1 MISNSVFEFENRT
14 DRAAS
19 NPSRLSMISLR
30 SSFRFLLLQ
39 YTGRLPSQ
47 LLRHWIYRRIYHL
60 KLGQDSVI
68 YNSCEIRDPHQITIG
83 DFTSIGDHCT
93 LDGRGGLTIGNSVNF
108 STGVWIWT
116 MQHKVNDPNFGCESS
131 PVVIEDYAWI
141 SCRTVVLPG
150 VHVGKGAVV
159 AAGAVVTKDVEPY
172 TIVGGVPAKKIGD
185 RSHDLDYRL
194 KSGLHF
200 W

>member
-1 MISNSVFEFENRT
+1 M
-14 DRAAS
+14 
-19 NPSRLSMISLR
+19 
-30 SSFRFLLLQ
+30 
-39 YTGRLPSQ
+39 GRE
-47 LLRHWIYRRIYHL
+47 
-60 KLGQDSVI
+60 SVI
-68 YNSCEIRDPHQITIG
+68 YNGCELRDPHQIAIG
-83 DFTSIGDHCT
+83 DFTSIGDRCI
-93 LDGRGGLTIGNSVNF
+93 LDGRGGLRIGNSVNF
-108 STGVWIWT
+108 STGVWVWT
-116 MQHKVNDPNFGCESS
+116 MQHKVNDPVFGCESS

-172 TIVGGVPAKKIGD
+172 TIVGGVPAKKIGE
-185 RSHDLDYRL
+185 RSRDLDYRL